1 MARKTRKS
9 SARKKSAR
17 AGKKRGS
24 ARRGAGKRAGAR
36 RSAASKSRRSS
47 AKKAR
52 STPKRGGRQSTV
64 ARAKRVTRE
73 VVQQATDAV
82 SAGVETLR
90 EVGGNLIDR
99 VRTDLSS

>member
-17 AGKKRGS
+17 GAKKRGS

-36 RSAASKSRRSS
+36 RSAASKSRRST
-47 AKKAR
+47 KKAR
-52 STPKRGGRQSTV
+52 STPKRSRTQATV

-90 EVGGNLIDR
+90 EVGGNLMDR
-99 VRTDLSS
+99 VRSDLSS